1 MILIYFFIIL
11 ASSTNLIKLKLVFKF
26 LLELI
31 LNRSVIFL
39 EHFIEL
45 LIISINSNLMLYLYN
60 IFILLYYYIILLGLL
75 LILPL

>member
-1 MILIYFFIIL
+1 MILRYFFIIL
-11 ASSTNLIKLKLVFKF
+11 ASSTNLIKLKLFKF

-45 LIISINSNLMLYLYN
+45 LIISIILKLYKL
-60 IFILLYYYIILLGLL
+60 
-75 LILPL
+75 